1 MPYQK
6 AKSFMSNISD
16 DLRNGF
22 QDYRITQIDFENLRP
37 NPLNAETYDP
47 TDPQMLAALKDN
59 IKENGLGQPLL
70 VKKNDDG
77 TYTIISGHTRYTCIS
92 MIREEDPGKFLKV
105 PCSVWQ
111 GELSPAQEK
120 LLLVTQNIQRTKT
133 PADISREIKAVQSA
147 YDEMTARGEL
157 PGKSAQEFI
166 SACTNLSVSSVYRYG
181 RIEDNLIPEAKERF
195 NSGDMSVNVADRI
208 ASMPEDR
215 QEEVLEKLSGEGKI
229 TPGMVE
235 EAISEKEEKEPSISV
250 RFTLSEL
257 RALLGPGKYTK
268 KKLKERIIAA
278 LSQMDA

>member
-22 QDYRITQIDFENLRP
+22 QDYRITQINYEDLRP

-47 TDPQMLAALKDN
+47 IDSDMLIALKDN

-70 VKKNDDG
+70 VKRNDDG
-77 TYTIISGHTRYTCIS
+77 TYTIISGHTRYACIS
-92 MIREEDPGKFLKV
+92 MIRQEDPGKFLKV

-147 YDEMTARGEL
+147 YNEMSAQGQP

-166 SACTNLSVSSVYRYG
+166 SACTNLSTSSVYRYS
-181 RIEDNLIPEAKERF
+181 RIDDNLIPEAK
-195 NSGDMSVNVADRI
+195 
-208 ASMPEDR
+208 
-215 QEEVLEKLSGEGKI
+215 
-229 TPGMVE
+229 
-235 EAISEKEEKEPSISV
+235 
-250 RFTLSEL
+250 
-257 RALLGPGKYTK
+257 
-268 KKLKERIIAA
+268 
-278 LSQMDA
+278 